1 MSPPAEPS
9 PAPTSPAVTSPSD
22 PADRSAAADL
32 PTAADRMATADR
44 IAPAAR
50 MAEADLSAADLPAA
64 ADRIAAADLPA
75 AADLVDEVGR
85 GTDEVGRR
93 LGASNLA
100 PVEHGLSGPQLP
112 DPGKPAGRAD
122 LRRIAG
128 LALPAL
134 VVLAAEP
141 LYVLVDTAVVGHL
154 GRVPL
159 AAVAVGGTVM
169 SVAVWFG
176 TLMAYGTTGRAARR
190 FGAGDRGAAVAEGVQ
205 ASWLALAT
213 GVVLAVL
220 AQVFAGPLA
229 SALAGDPATADAATG
244 WLRIAACGAPG
255 LLLAAAGNGW
265 MRGVQ
270 DTRRPL
276 IFVLGAN
283 VLSAILCPVLVYPLG
298 WGLTGSAVANVA
310 AQSVSGG
317 LFLLALV
324 RETKALKPS
333 LSIIMRQLVLSRDLL
348 IRGAAFQAC
357 WLSATA
363 VAARFG
369 VAALGAHQ
377 IALQLWFFSALAL
390 DAVAIAAQSL
400 VGAAL
405 GAGDA
410 AAAREVARR
419 VVGVGAVA
427 GVGFALLAAAGAG
440 VVPGWFST
448 DAAVH
453 EQAAIV
459 WPWFV
464 GLLPFAGVVY
474 ALDGVMIGAGDVGYL
489 RNVTLA
495 AALAGFLPAIWLAY
509 AFDLGLGGV
518 WAGLGLLTI
527 IRLVLLLWRWR
538 GARWAVLGATR

>member
-1 MSPPAEPS
+1 MSPAETT
-9 PAPTSPAVTSPSD
+9 APDAGTM
-22 PADRSAAADL
+22 R
-32 PTAADRMATADR
+32 
-44 IAPAAR
+44 
-50 MAEADLSAADLPAA
+50 
-64 ADRIAAADLPA
+64 RIAA
-75 AADLVDEVGR
+75 
-85 GTDEVGRR
+85 
-93 LGASNLA
+93 
-100 PVEHGLSGPQLP
+100 
-112 DPGKPAGRAD
+112 
-122 LRRIAG
+122 

-205 ASWLALAT
+205 ASWLALST
-213 GVVLAVL
+213 GVLLALL
-220 AQVFAGPLA
+220 AQVGAGPLA
-229 SALAGDPATADAATG
+229 TALAHNPDTAAAAAR
-244 WLRIAACGAPG
+244 WLRIAAGGAPG

-276 IFVLGAN
+276 VFVLGAN

-298 WGLTGSAVANVA
+298 WGLTGSAVANVT
-310 AQSVSGG
+310 AQTVSGG
-317 LFLLALV
+317 LFLIALV
-324 RETKALKPS
+324 RETRALRPQPA
-333 LSIIMRQLVLSRDLL
+333 IIVRQVVLGRDLL

-369 VAALGAHQ
+369 VAAVGAHQ

-410 AAAREVARR
+410 LSARAVAGR
-419 VVGVGAVA
+419 VTLVGAVA
-427 GVGFALLAAAGAG
+427 GVAFAVLAAAGAD
-440 VVPGWFST
+440 VVPGWFTS

-453 EQAAIV
+453 AQAAVV

-464 GLLPFAGVVY
+464 GLMPFAGVVY
-474 ALDGVMIGAGDVGYL
+474 ALDGVLIGAGDVGYL

-495 AALAGFLPAIWLAY
+495 AALLGFLPAIWLAY
-509 AFDLGLGGV
+509 ALDLGLGGV
-518 WAGLGLLTI
+518 WAGLGLFTVV
-527 IRLVLLLWRWR
+527 RLVTLLWRWR
-538 GARWAVLGATR
+538 RGRWAVLGAVR